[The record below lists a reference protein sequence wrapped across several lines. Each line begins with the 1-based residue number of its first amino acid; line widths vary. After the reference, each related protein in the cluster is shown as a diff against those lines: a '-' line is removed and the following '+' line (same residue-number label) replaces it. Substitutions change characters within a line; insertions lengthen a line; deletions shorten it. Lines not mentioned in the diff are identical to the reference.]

1 MNFQHRLGIGNI
13 VLTLTGLI
21 AVFAASAQSPGISS
35 SIVDSTGM
43 PEVFAPGVVSSPY
56 TEWATS
62 FSPDGNTVYFSRGA
76 VYWTLVSSE
85 RKGDRWSTPVVLP
98 FSGRYRETDP
108 FITPDGRRL
117 FFMSYRPVDPSSTKP
132 MSVTHLWYADRQ
144 GESWGEPHHLE
155 APVNLDNSSCFAPS
169 VSSRGT
175 LFFCARDREGHEG
188 MQSYTARFLNGHFEK
203 PVLVHVP
210 GVTEIQD
217 PFIAPDESYLIF
229 LSGTDLYIS
238 YFRQSAWSTAE
249 RLSAVVN
256 NGDYNSSP
264 AVSPDGKMLY
274 YSSGRIKG
282 FYKRD
287 PQSRALNFDELTK
300 ENESIFNSQMN
311 ILRVPIHLP
320 KA

>member
-1 MNFQHRLGIGNI
+1 MNLPHHLAIGKFC
-13 VLTLTGLI
+13 VSLLALFGLSAAAAQSTGLQS
-21 AVFAASAQSPGISS
+21 AV
-35 SIVDSTGM
+35 VDSGGM
-43 PEVFAPGVVSSPY
+43 PEIFAPGIVSSQY

-85 RKGDRWSTPVVLP
+85 RKGDGWATPVVLP

-117 FFMSYRPVDPSSTKP
+117 FFMSYRPIDPSSIKAN
-132 MSVTHLWYADRQ
+132 SVSHLWYVDRTKD
-144 GESWGEPHHLE
+144 GWGEPRHLD
-155 APVNLDNSSCFAPS
+155 APVNLDSSNCFAPS
-169 VSSRGT
+169 VSRGGT
-175 LFFCARDREGHEG
+175 LFFCARNREGNEG
-188 MQSYTARFLNGHFEK
+188 MQSYAARYVNGHFEK
-203 PVLVHVP
+203 PLLVHVP
-210 GVTEIQD
+210 DVTEIQD

-238 YFRQSAWSTAE
+238 YRRQAAWSPAE
-249 RLSAVVN
+249 RLSATVN

-282 FYKRD
+282 FYTRD
-287 PQSRALNFDELTK
+287 PQAHAMNFDELTK

-311 ILRVPIHLP
+311 ILRIPIHLP